1 MVEFRKW
8 QKRYAEETIAVR
20 KIQKWWRKLK
30 QRHSMAEKS
39 IQQVVAETIAKGT
52 SDAGRTEE
60 EVEGNNSY

>member
-1 MVEFRKW
+1 
-8 QKRYAEETIAVR
+8 
-20 KIQKWWRKLK
+20 
-30 QRHSMAEKS
+30 MAEKS